1 MKLRHFEHMNTRN
14 CFNPRTPSITE
25 SCRTV
30 YNARSLSSDE
40 YRYMNIRLR
49 EESEKHTMAK
59 KAKAIVIDPKLCKGC
74 HICISVCP
82 HGVLKKTEVVD
93 NRGFFL
99 PQVVDLEACKVCK
112 LCEMECPDAAIA
124 VAEIDE

>member
-1 MKLRHFEHMNTRN
+1 MNTKN
-14 CFNPRTPSITE
+14 CFNHRTPTITE
-25 SCRTV
+25 LCGTV

-49 EESEKHTMAK
+49 EESEKRKMAK

-99 PQVVDLEACKVCK
+99 PKVMDLEACKVCK
-112 LCEMECPDAAIA
+112 LCEMECPDFAIS
-124 VAEIDE
+124 VEEIDE